1 MRKIIAFVAL
11 VYAFITLLRWVDYG
25 EISIM
30 HPIIVIVLSIMIL
43 VTDEKEFERNFY
55 NYKVNNV
62 DKELQKKALKKY
74 NKNKWLIL
82 FLKVLSLERKK

>member
-11 VYAFITLLRWVDYG
+11 VYAFITLLAWVDYG
-25 EISIM
+25 EVSIM

-55 NYKVNNV
+55 NYNINNV

-74 NKNKWLIL
+74 NKNNKI
-82 FLKVLSLERKK
+82 KING

>member
-74 NKNKWLIL
+74 NKNNKI
-82 FLKVLSLERKK
+82 KING

>member
-25 EISIM
+25 EVSIM

-55 NYKVNNV
+55 NYKINNV

-74 NKNKWLIL
+74 NKNNKI
-82 FLKVLSLERKK
+82 KING

>member
-25 EISIM
+25 EVSIM

-74 NKNKWLIL
+74 NKNNKI
-82 FLKVLSLERKK
+82 KING

>member
-55 NYKVNNV
+55 NYKINNV

-74 NKNKWLIL
+74 NKNNKI
-82 FLKVLSLERKK
+82 KING